1 MSRGEGGGRPLKI
14 KTPQEFEEKAMA
26 VYNKCLPDD
35 GDIPTILWLESQLD
49 IDFYDYYN
57 RPKFSDTATRIKKRF
72 DSLYEQKAN
81 KGIVVPQIA
90 KMKLAHHQD
99 YAPIVQEVDVRT
111 IAVVESPVFK
121 SVLAKTEALDVSHRE
136 MLIDDLRNIVEG
148 EDKDSDS

>member
-1 MSRGEGGGRPLKI
+1 MSRGEGGGRPMTI

-35 GDIPTILWLESQLD
+35 GDIPTILWLESQLG
-49 IDFYDYYN
+49 IDFYSYLN
-57 RPKFSDTATRIKKRF
+57 KPKFFDTATRIKKMF
-72 DSLYEQKAN
+72 DSLYEQKAS
-81 KGIVVPQIA
+81 KGVIVPRIA
-90 KMKLAHHQD
+90 AMKLSHYQD

-148 EDKDSDS
+148 EDRDSDS